1 MFMAS
6 CHHFWEIFQVGDM
19 CSLEVG
25 IVVSGGMGAI
35 FYRPILSDS
44 ISEGLIRNLAQLKH
58 RLERT
63 YQL

>member
-1 MFMAS
+1 MAS
-6 CHHFWEIFQVGDM
+6 CHHFWEICEIDDH

-25 IVVSGGMGAI
+25 IVVSGMGAI
-35 FYRPILSDS
+35 LYRPILSDN
-44 ISEGLIRNLAQLKH
+44 ISEALIRNLAQLKH